1 MRAAVRK
8 TGKICEIQIMKDLN
22 ALDSGFRIL
31 DFILKGRG
39 LVDRCLLYMSVHY
52 PYPEILAPEEEG
64 PI

>member
-39 LVDRCLLYMSVHY
+39 RVDRCLSVHY